1 MFRLPYAPILIFAF
15 IAAFGVAVVAHVRAV
30 ANFEQGIR
38 DELVSRFELSALQA
52 EYDALQRKL
61 AITQSANTQL
71 TQQADI
77 AERDLAALEEELKND
92 VQVIDQGSACVVTS
106 NVLDL
111 LR

>member
-1 MFRLPYAPILIFAF
+1 MFRLPYAPILIFVI
-15 IAAFGVAVVAHVRAV
+15 IAAFGVAVVAHTRTV
-30 ANFEQGIR
+30 ANFEQDIR